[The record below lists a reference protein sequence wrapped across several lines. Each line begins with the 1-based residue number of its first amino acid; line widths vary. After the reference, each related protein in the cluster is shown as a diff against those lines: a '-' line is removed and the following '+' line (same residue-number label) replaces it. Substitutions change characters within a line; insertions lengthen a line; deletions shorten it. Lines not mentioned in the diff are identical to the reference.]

1 MKRYLLLVLLTG
13 CSTVIPV
20 QKKFPDAPVLLAKA
34 SNLDTL
40 AQGSKMRTMLP
51 LIPKKARDFKNWM
64 QVYTYWMNPTRT
76 IWHRCSTIL

>member
-20 QKKFPDAPVLLAKA
+20 QKKFPEAPVLLAKA

-40 AQGSKMRTMLP
+40 AQGSKMSDLLRNSTANYTAYYTL
-51 LIPKKARDFKNWM
+51 KARFDAW
-64 QVYTYWMNPTRT
+64 VDWYTAQ
-76 IWHRCSTIL
+76 SQLK